1 MQLAWLNEDS
11 EEREE
16 AHIIQY
22 SKTKVVKMGKLFEL
36 SCQNSLKLFSLLIA
50 MHDLN
55 RAIKKYINDPLAKM
69 IISKKIIDGNINI
82 SVENEKLNFGL

>member
-50 MHDLN
+50 MHDLK
-55 RAIKKYINDPLAKM
+55 RAISSTKVKILTLKLYC
-69 IISKKIIDGNINI
+69 IIK
-82 SVENEKLNFGL
+82 